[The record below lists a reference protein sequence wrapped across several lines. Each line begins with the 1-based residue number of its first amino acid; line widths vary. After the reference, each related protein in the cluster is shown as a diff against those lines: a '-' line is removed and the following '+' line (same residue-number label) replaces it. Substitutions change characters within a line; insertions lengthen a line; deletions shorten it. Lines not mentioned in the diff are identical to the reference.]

1 MARGPDFPASRKP
14 GVESATA
21 WILAMLGMGVLAALL
36 VVAVAPPS
44 DDDTDR
50 SATSTE
56 HVVPNTPPPVR
67 TE

>member
-44 DDDTDR
+44 DDDTNR

-56 HVVPNTPPPVR
+56 HVAPNTPPPVR

>member
-1 MARGPDFPASRKP
+1 MARGSDFPASRKP
-14 GVESATA
+14 GVESATT

-36 VVAVAPPS
+36 VVAVAPPA
-44 DDDTDR
+44 DDNTIGT
-50 SATSTE
+50 ATSTE

>member
-14 GVESATA
+14 GVESATT
-21 WILAMLGMGVLAALL
+21 WILAMLGMGILAALL
-36 VVAVAPPS
+36 VVAVVPPS
-44 DDDTDR
+44 DDETTG

-56 HVVPNTPPPVR
+56 RVVPNTPPPVR